1 MGVCPMVVLVEGH
14 KRMLKKKKKRMLSD
28 GEKWKTLPGRKA
40 ESDNDNSD
48 VSIHIN
54 GLRSKENRNN

>member
-1 MGVCPMVVLVEGH
+1 MVVLVEGH
-14 KRMLKKKKKRMLSD
+14 KRMLSD

-54 GLRSKENRNN
+54 GLRSKENTNN

>member
-1 MGVCPMVVLVEGH
+1 MVVLVEGH
-14 KRMLKKKKKRMLSD
+14 KSMLKKKKRMLSD

-54 GLRSKENRNN
+54 GLRSKENTNN